1 MEFEGQKYVEI
12 DSYGLFDFIEM
23 SHKGECMRYFDKY
36 IYNSGNGI
44 KACYVDDINNSWE
57 I

>member
-36 IYNSGNGI
+36 IYSSGNGI